1 MSLPGAINLG
11 SRGVSGGVLDLA
23 KDNLSHS
30 LIKILFRLLE
40 IQEINIPHMFILG
53 DTSFL
58 SSPEYTLLQED
69 NTQIVEL
76 EW

>member
-1 MSLPGAINLG
+1 M
-11 SRGVSGGVLDLA
+11 VGVLYLA
-23 KDNLSHS
+23 EDNLSHS